1 MADLKHLSL
10 TTELI
15 SCCHPYEFLM
25 TVVGQMSCRKY
36 KAFQLI
42 YDPVWC
48 KACNYFVVV
57 ANAKKKEKFK
67 TCLMEKY
74 FFELER

>member
-1 MADLKHLSL
+1 MADLKHLSV

-15 SCCHPYEFLM
+15 SCCLPNRFLL
-25 TVVGQMSCRKY
+25 TVGGEVSCAKY

-42 YDPVWC
+42 YDPVRC

-57 ANAKKKEKFK
+57 AFAKKKRKVENLFYGKVFS
-67 TCLMEKY
+67 
-74 FFELER
+74 ELER